1 MDLSSNVVWQ
11 NMETRLLDL
20 LTALQGYRNNVLQD
34 PLSPINTET
43 PIPPRREQPRTNERQ
58 TRHSDHHEY
67 EMLNDMIYYY
77 SQNIREYNA
86 NIRELIYRVED
97 YQTSRRARHSTR
109 NRYTNQYYNSTNRDN
124 PFRMYYHT
132 QWIPTNPLGTQTPA
146 LLTREEIAR
155 ATLTYGFTEEMILRD
170 VSGEITNVCPISLE
184 PLQIGD
190 VICEIRGCRHKFK
203 RPNLMTWLNRNLNC
217 PVCRYNLRTPLNE
230 NEPLT
235 HEEHEEMEQDENQG
249 HEEDEVR
256 EDPSGNQ
263 ISPEFR
269 RIQDSLSQ
277 IFQTAF
283 QGVNIDSFSDGSSN
297 LLYEFEFPI
306 YNETSTIVNDF
317 LRRNDIPRN
326 DYGDDEIQDDQEV
339 D

>member
-11 NMETRLLDL
+11 NLETRLLNI
-20 LTALQGYRNNVLQD
+20 LQGYLQQ
-34 PLSPINTET
+34 PINTEN
-43 PIPPRREQPRTNERQ
+43 PMPVPPRRDQPRSAERQ
-58 TRHSDHHEY
+58 TRHADHNEY

-86 NIRELIYRVED
+86 NVRELIYRVEH
-97 YQTSRRARHSTR
+97 YQTSRRSRHSTR
-109 NRYTNQYYNSTNRDN
+109 NRYTNSYYNSTNGEN

-132 QWIPTNPLGTQTPA
+132 QWIPTNPLGGQTQA

-155 ATLTYGFTEEMILRD
+155 ATITYGFTEEMILRD
-170 VSGEITNVCPISLE
+170 ASGEITNVCPISLE

-203 RPNLMTWLNRNLNC
+203 RPNLMTWLNRTSNC
-217 PVCRYNLRTPLNE
+217 PVCRYNLGTPLQE

-235 HEEHEEMEQDENQG
+235 HEEHEEMEQEENQ
-249 HEEDEVR
+249 EDDEVR
-256 EDPSGNQ
+256 EDPSENQ
-263 ISPEFR
+263 PSPEFR
-269 RIQDSLSQ
+269 RMQDSLSQ
-277 IFQTAF
+277 IFQNAF

-306 YNETSTIVNDF
+306 FNGNRTTDNPYN
-317 LRRNDIPRN
+317 
-326 DYGDDEIQDDQEV
+326 YGDDEIRDDREV

>member
-11 NMETRLLDL
+11 NLETRLLDL
-20 LTALQGYRNNVLQD
+20 LTALQGYANNALNDSV
-34 PLSPINTET
+34 SPTNTE
-43 PIPPRREQPRTNERQ
+43 IPNRIPSRREQQRSAERQ
-58 TRHSDHHEY
+58 TRHTDHNEY

-86 NIRELIYRVED
+86 NIRELIYRVEH
-97 YQTSRRARHSTR
+97 YQTSRRTRHSSR
-109 NRYTNQYYNSTNRDN
+109 NRYTNSFYNREN

-132 QWIPTNPLGTQTPA
+132 QWIPTNPLGGQTQA

-155 ATLTYGFTEEMILRD
+155 ATLTYGFTDEMILRD
-170 VSGEITNVCPISLE
+170 ASGDSTNVCPISLE

-190 VICEIRGCRHKFK
+190 VICEIRGCHHKFK
-203 RPNLMTWLNRNLNC
+203 RPNLMTWLTRNTNC
-217 PVCRYNLRTPLNE
+217 PVCRYNLRTPIQE

-235 HEEHEEMEQDENQG
+235 HEEHEEMEQEENQ
-249 HEEDEVR
+249 EEEER
-256 EDPSGNQ
+256 EETSRNEP
-263 ISPEFR
+263 SPEFR

-297 LLYEFEFPI
+297 LLYEFQVPI
-306 YNETSTIVNDF
+306 YNDTYNTNQFINNFMHNS
-317 LRRNDIPRN
+317 LPHN
-326 DYGDDEIQDDQEV
+326 DYGDDEIRDDQEV

>member
-11 NMETRLLDL
+11 NLENRLIN
-20 LTALQGYRNNVLQD
+20 ALQGYIQE
-34 PLSPINTET
+34 PANTEN
-43 PIPPRREQPRTNERQ
+43 PMPVPPRREQPRSTERQ
-58 TRHSDHHEY
+58 TRHTDHEY

-97 YQTSRRARHSTR
+97 YQMSRRTRHSSR
-109 NRYTNQYYNSTNRDN
+109 NRYTNSFYNREN

-132 QWIPTNPLGTQTPA
+132 QWIPTNPLGTQVPV

-170 VSGEITNVCPISLE
+170 ASGDSTNVCPISLE

-190 VICEIRGCRHKFK
+190 VICEIRGCHHKFK
-203 RPNLMTWLNRNLNC
+203 RPNLMTWLNRNSNC
-217 PVCRYNLRTPLNE
+217 PVCRYNLRTPLDAASNE
-230 NEPLT
+230 EEPLT
-235 HEEHEEMEQDENQG
+235 HEEHEEMEQEENQ
-249 HEEDEVR
+249 EEEER
-256 EDPSGNQ
+256 NLEDTSGNQ
-263 ISPEFR
+263 TSPEFR

-297 LLYEFEFPI
+297 LLYEFQFPI
-306 YNETSTIVNDF
+306 YNTNQATDNPY
-317 LRRNDIPRN
+317 N
-326 DYGDDEIQDDQEV
+326 YGDDEIRDDREV

>member
-11 NMETRLLDL
+11 NMETRLINL
-20 LTALQGYRNNVLQD
+20 LNALQGYRNQVLQE
-34 PLSPINTET
+34 PANTET
-43 PIPPRREQPRTNERQ
+43 PNPPRREQPHTNQRQ

-97 YQTSRRARHSTR
+97 YQTSRRARHSSR
-109 NRYTNQYYNSTNRDN
+109 NRYTNAYYNYTQRDN

-132 QWIPTNPLGTQTPA
+132 QWIPTNPLGAQTPV

-170 VSGEITNVCPISLE
+170 ASGETTNVCPISLE

-190 VICEIRGCRHKFK
+190 VICEIRGCRHKFT
-203 RPNLMTWLNRNLNC
+203 RPNLMIWLNRNSNC
-217 PVCRYNLRTPLNE
+217 PVCRYNLRTPLEPSSNAE
-230 NEPLT
+230 EPLT
-235 HEEHEEMEQDENQG
+235 HEEHEEMEQDE
-249 HEEDEVR
+249 EV
-256 EDPSGNQ
+256 EDPSGNLTESNIRQ
-263 ISPEFR
+263 
-269 RIQDSLSQ
+269 IQDSLTQ
-277 IFQTAF
+277 LFQNAF
-283 QGVNIDSFSDGSSN
+283 LNADASAN

-306 YNETSTIVNDF
+306 YNRNSVFNDMI
-317 LRRNDIPRN
+317 RNNDIPYN
-326 DYGDDEIQDDQEV
+326 ENEIEHDEQV

>member
-11 NMETRLLDL
+11 NLETRLLDL
-20 LTALQGYRNNVLQD
+20 LTALHGYANNALNDSV
-34 PLSPINTET
+34 SPTNTE
-43 PIPPRREQPRTNERQ
+43 IPNRIPSRREQPRSAERQ
-58 TRHSDHHEY
+58 TRHTDHNEY

-86 NIRELIYRVED
+86 NIRQLIYRVED
-97 YQTSRRARHSTR
+97 YQMSRLSRRNRHA
-109 NRYTNQYYNSTNRDN
+109 NQFYNSTNRDN
-124 PFRMYYHT
+124 PFRMYYQT
-132 QWIPTNPLGTQTPA
+132 QWIPTNPLGGQTQA
-146 LLTREEIAR
+146 LLTREEISR
-155 ATLTYGFTEEMILRD
+155 ATITYGFTEEMILRD
-170 VSGEITNVCPISLE
+170 ASGEITNVCPISLE

-203 RPNLMTWLNRNLNC
+203 RPNLMTWLNRTSNC
-217 PVCRYNLRTPLNE
+217 PVCRYNLGTPLQE

-235 HEEHEEMEQDENQG
+235 HEEHEEMEQDENQ
-249 HEEDEVR
+249 EDEEEER
-256 EDPSGNQ
+256 EETSGNQ
-263 ISPEFR
+263 PSPEFTR
-269 RIQDSLSQ
+269 MQDSLSQ

-306 YNETSTIVNDF
+306 FNGNRTTDNPYN
-317 LRRNDIPRN
+317 
-326 DYGDDEIQDDQEV
+326 YGDDEIRDDREV

>member
-1 MDLSSNVVWQ
+1 MDLSSNVVWG
-11 NMETRLLDL
+11 NLETRLINL
-20 LTALQGYRNNVLQD
+20 LNAFQGYRNQVLQD
-34 PLSPINTET
+34 PVSPINTET
-43 PIPPRREQPRTNERQ
+43 PIPPRREQPRTNQRQ
-58 TRHSDHHEY
+58 TRHTDHHEY

-97 YQTSRRARHSTR
+97 YQTARRARHSSR
-109 NRYTNQYYNSTNRDN
+109 NRYTNAYYNYTQRDN

-132 QWIPTNPLGTQTPA
+132 QWIPTTPLGAQTPV
-146 LLTREEIAR
+146 LLTREEISR
-155 ATLTYGFTEEMILRD
+155 ATLTYGFTEEMIIRD
-170 VSGEITNVCPISLE
+170 ASGEITNVCPISLE

-190 VICEIRGCRHKFK
+190 VICEIRGCNHKFK
-203 RPNLMTWLNRNLNC
+203 RPNLMTWLNRNSNC

-235 HEEHEEMEQDENQG
+235 HEEHEEMEQDENQ
-249 HEEDEVR
+249 EEDEIR

-263 ISPEFR
+263 INPEVR

-277 IFQTAF
+277 IFQNVF
-283 QGVNIDSFSDGSSN
+283 QGVNVDSFSDGSAN

-306 YNETSTIVNDF
+306 YNNAYNTNSIINDF
-317 LRRNDIPRN
+317 MRNDIPRN
-326 DYGDDEIQDDQEV
+326 DYGDDEIQDEQDV

>member
-11 NMETRLLDL
+11 NLENRLIN
-20 LTALQGYRNNVLQD
+20 ALQGYIQEPV
-34 PLSPINTET
+34 SPINTEM
-43 PIPPRREQPRTNERQ
+43 PVPPRREQPRTTERQ
-58 TRHSDHHEY
+58 TRHTDHEY

-86 NIRELIYRVED
+86 NIRELIYRIED
-97 YQTSRRARHSTR
+97 YQTSRRSRHSPR
-109 NRYTNQYYNSTNRDN
+109 NRYTNSFTNRDN

-132 QWIPTNPLGTQTPA
+132 QWIPTNPLGAQTPV

-170 VSGEITNVCPISLE
+170 SNGEITNVCPISLE

-190 VICEIRGCRHKFK
+190 VICEIRGCHHKFK
-203 RPNLMTWLNRNLNC
+203 RPNLMTWLNRNSNC
-217 PVCRYNLRTPLNE
+217 PVCRYNLRTPLETDSNDE
-230 NEPLT
+230 EPLT
-235 HEEHEEMEQDENQG
+235 HEEHEEMEQDE
-249 HEEDEVR
+249 EEQV

-263 ISPEFR
+263 TSPEFR
-269 RIQDSLSQ
+269 RIQDSLTQ

-283 QGVNIDSFSDGSSN
+283 QGVNIDSFSDGSAN
-297 LLYEFEFPI
+297 LLYEFQFPI
-306 YNETSTIVNDF
+306 YNTNQTND
-317 LRRNDIPRN
+317 NPYN
-326 DYGDDEIQDDQEV
+326 YGDDEIRDDRQV